1 MLNNLS
7 LSGIFIF
14 RYHPDTNKSN
24 TDTKKFQ
31 EVSEA
36 YEVKKKITFLFKAYP
51 NFV

>member
-36 YEVKKKITFLFKAYP
+36 YEVKKITFLFKAYP